1 MLRKIRG
8 RLTYANATA
17 SMALFIAL
25 GGVSYAAVTLPKNS
39 VGSSQIKRN
48 AVSGSKVKNSSL
60 TGVDIKN
67 KSLTAVDFNGS
78 VRGTR
83 GPPGARG
90 AAGPKGDTGP
100 AGLLLETLP
109 SGKSLRGTF
118 GMYGHG
124 EANNGLEAASESVS
138 FPISLASAPSAK
150 VVQNGTASAP
160 PQCPGTAA
168 APEAAPGWL
177 CIYEN
182 REQNQRPGGYPS
194 VLAPGAGFGP
204 SASRYGATLVVQGQA
219 AGTDWFF
226 WSEGTWAVT
235 AP

>member
-1 MLRKIRG
+1 
-8 RLTYANATA
+8 
-17 SMALFIAL
+17 MALFTAL

-39 VGSSQIKRN
+39 VGSKQIKPN
-48 AVSGSKVKNSSL
+48 AVKGSKVKNSSL
-60 TGVDIKN
+60 TGADIKN
-67 KSLTAVDFNGS
+67 KSLTAADFNGS
-78 VRGTR
+78 VQGPQGPAGTQ
-83 GPPGARG
+83 GTQ
-90 AAGPKGDTGP
+90 GPKGDTGP
-100 AGLLLETLP
+100 AGPLLETLP
-109 SGKSLRGTF
+109 PGKTLRGTF

-124 EANNGLEAASESVS
+124 EVNNGLEAASESVS
-138 FPISLASAPSAK
+138 FPIPLASAPSAE

-160 PQCPGTAA
+160 PECPGTAA

-182 REQNQRPGGYPS
+182 REQNQRTGGYPS
-194 VLAPGAGFGP
+194 VVAPGSGFSP
-204 SASRYGATLVVQGQA
+204 SASRYGATLIVQGQA